1 MHTIIFS
8 RIVGVSVALL
18 VLAVTYMPAVAD
30 FNAKWRAL
38 IEAARKDGKV
48 VLNSVPG
55 TEMRQKLPAAFK
67 KKFGVKLEFVS
78 ARTRQAAQRALVEAR
93 VGVLTTDLISGG
105 QSTLA
110 RVLYPKDMLA
120 PIKPLLIHP
129 DINNSSVWLKG
140 KPWFIDDK
148 DQYLLRVIDLVVPI
162 GAVNANIVDA
172 SKFKSAQYLL
182 DPKWKGKIA
191 MYEPTRPG
199 PGSNTVS
206 YLMKMFGEEYVVNL
220 INGQKVMRSRNRR
233 QLADWLVQ
241 GKYPIVIALSITE
254 ATRLRKDGFNIK
266 FILPDDV
273 LPLEGPASGVFVL
286 LKNSPHP
293 NAAALFL
300 NWITTKEGMQ
310 LYIDLEGAPGTRID
324 LDTSRLPVQEV
335 IPKPGKEY
343 FDSAEWTYVTTES
356 RTLLKRIQKLFRQ

>member
-1 MHTIIFS
+1 MLTFKLF
-8 RIVGVSVALL
+8 RVFNLMVLL
-18 VLAVTYMPAVAD
+18 LIAVAYTPAAAD
-30 FNAKWRAL
+30 FKADWKAL
-38 IEAARKDGKV
+38 IEAARKEGKV

-55 TEMRQKLPAAFK
+55 AKMRKELPAAFK
-67 KKFGVKLEFVS
+67 KKFGVELEFVT
-78 ARTRQAAQRALVEAR
+78 ARTRAASQRVIREAKA
-93 VGVLTTDLISGG
+93 GVLSTDLISGG

-129 DINNSSVWLKG
+129 DINNPSVWLRG

-172 SKFKSAQYLL
+172 GEFKSAKALL

-191 MYEPTRPG
+191 LYEPTRPG
-199 PGSNTVS
+199 PGSSTVS
-206 YLMKMFGEEYVVNL
+206 YLMKMFGEEFVVDL
-220 INGQKVMRSRNRR
+220 INGQEVMRSRNRR

-241 GKYPIVIALSITE
+241 GKYPIVLALSITE
-254 ATRLRKDGFNIK
+254 ASRLRADGFNIK

-293 NAAALFL
+293 SAAALFL

-310 LYIDLEGAPGTRID
+310 LYMDLEGAPTTRTD
-324 LDTSRLPVQEV
+324 LDTSKLLIQEV
-335 IPKPGKEY
+335 IPKPGKKY
-343 FDSAEWTYVTTES
+343 FDSADWTYINTES
-356 RTLLKRIQKLFRQ
+356 RKLFKRIKKLFAK

>member
-1 MHTIIFS
+1 MRTFNLF
-8 RIVGVSVALL
+8 RVFTLMVLL
-18 VLAVTYMPAVAD
+18 LLAVPYSPAKAD
-30 FNAKWRAL
+30 FEADWKAL

-55 TEMRQKLPAAFK
+55 AKMRKELPRAFK
-67 KKFGVKLEFVS
+67 KKFGVELEFVT
-78 ARTRQAAQRALVEAR
+78 ARTRAASQRAIREAKA
-93 VGVLTTDLISGG
+93 GVLSTDLISGG

-110 RVLYPKDMLA
+110 RVLYPKGMLA

-129 DINNSSVWLKG
+129 DINKSSVWLRG

-148 DQYLLRVIDLVVPI
+148 DEYLLRVIDLVVPI
-162 GAVNANIVDA
+162 GAVNANIVDV
-172 SKFKSAQYLL
+172 SEFKSAKALL

-191 MYEPTRPG
+191 LYEPTRPG
-199 PGSNTVS
+199 PGSNTIS
-206 YLMKMFGEEYVVNL
+206 YLMKMFGEEYVVNP
-220 INGQKVMRSRNRR
+220 IRGQEVMRSRNRR

-241 GKYPIVIALSITE
+241 GKYPIVLALSITE
-254 ATRLRKDGFNIK
+254 ATRLRADGFNIK
-266 FILPDDV
+266 FILPDDI

-324 LDTSRLPVQEV
+324 LDTSRLLIQEV
-335 IPKPGKEY
+335 IPKPGKKY
-343 FDSAEWTYVTTES
+343 FDSADWTYMKTES
-356 RTLLKRIQKLFRQ
+356 RKLFKRIKELFKQ